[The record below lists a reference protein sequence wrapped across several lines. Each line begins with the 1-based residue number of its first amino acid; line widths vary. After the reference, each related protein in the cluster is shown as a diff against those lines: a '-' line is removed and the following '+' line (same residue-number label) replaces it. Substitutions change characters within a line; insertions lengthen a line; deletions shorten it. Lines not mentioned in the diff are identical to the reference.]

1 MHEPVSMGEIWRE
14 WAALIEEWL
23 TGQGE
28 PMSHIFLG
36 KVLGK
41 DLGRFWTGFG
51 QGEPMQ
57 HILGKVL
64 DKVVGTN
71 AMQCNGNSLFY
82 TLGQCDIWTRF

>member
-51 QGEPMQ
+51 
-57 HILGKVL
+57 HR
-64 DKVVGTN
+64 
-71 AMQCNGNSLFY
+71 CNGNFLFY
-82 TLGQCDIWTRF
+82 TLGQCDIVLDKVLGRFLEGEPMRHISGTFSSP